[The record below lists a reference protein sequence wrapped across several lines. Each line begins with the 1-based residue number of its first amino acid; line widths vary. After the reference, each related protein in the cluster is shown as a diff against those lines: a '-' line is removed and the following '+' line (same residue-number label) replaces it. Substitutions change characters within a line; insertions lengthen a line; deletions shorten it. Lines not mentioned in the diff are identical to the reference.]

1 MIRPVLFG
9 AVPIGRGTGEVESLT
24 GFFARLC
31 VARSILPTRVVLAFL
46 LDRCPPDLLP
56 SAPLRIGNFLSQ
68 CSSRFDLQSDC
79 ALPFAGALEDL
90 TDLADLAAL
99 TLSACAP
106 ALHGASERHLGGRR
120 KRWCPACLAAGEA
133 EGVPL
138 YEPLLWRFALVER
151 CPVHRIALLDRCP
164 VCDRFQPLIT
174 QGLPIG
180 YCVRCGHAL
189 HHGATLSVA
198 EDSSFDVSERWALW
212 RSVAVSRLVAWSSS
226 VRSSHTAGGPPSS
239 SAFCRLLVSTLQS
252 PSDPSVRT
260 RLALACGLG
269 LSANRFYPLHCGDI
283 KPSLRTLVDVS
294 MQLGVDPV
302 RVVTGEFCSGER
314 SWPPAGSSGLLRGDP
329 WALALE
335 LREFR
340 MSRRYPDRARALD
353 EFIADPQA
361 IDLEGLIRAQRTH
374 PASLSLGFPLRNA
387 RARELRAERL
397 VRRREE
403 TSERYNAVLDRE
415 IATGKV
421 PSLARVAAS
430 LGVSQATVVAYSPER
445 CARVVA
451 LRESSYS
458 TRESGLAD
466 RVRAALV
473 AALAVPDGPAV
484 HEVARSLGVE
494 DFVVQSLCR
503 DEYRQL
509 VDLRDREREARHAG
523 YAAAM
528 RADLARSP
536 PQGITSLAVDLGV
549 CPATLRRAAPGL
561 YADLVAASAAHASA
575 PKRHRE
581 RAARAR
587 SDSLCALRAKLAR
600 ALERELAVA
609 EPRSPR
615 AVALECGVPPSAL
628 KHHCPTLYQRLLDL
642 RDEVWSRFLDQVRS
656 ALEAE
661 ISLPEPRTV
670 SSFAAAVGLVPLTL
684 ESSFPSLVAALRCA
698 AVRQPKPPRPRRSQP
713 GDARLVAALEAEA
726 RSPCPRTVTDVA
738 RGLGVS
744 PTTLRRVSRVA
755 VDRLLVARSEHRRQ
769 LDARLSAKV
778 VPVLEAELRTDVP
791 RTVHAVACDLRLL
804 PAVVLRV
811 APALCHRLLA
821 RHRRAA

>member
-9 AVPIGRGTGEVESLT
+9 AVPIGRGTGDVESLT

-46 LDRCPPDLLP
+46 LDRCPADLLP
-56 SAPLRIGNFLSQ
+56 SSPLRIGNFLSQ
-68 CSSRFDLQSDC
+68 SSSRFDLQSDC
-79 ALPFAGALEDL
+79 ALPFAAALEDL
-90 TDLADLAAL
+90 TDFARLPAL
-99 TLSACAP
+99 TLSACASV
-106 ALHGASERHLGGRR
+106 LHVASVRHLGGRR
-120 KRWCPACLAAGEA
+120 KRWCPACFAAREA
-133 EGVPL
+133 DGVPL
-138 YEPLLWRFALVER
+138 HEPLLWRLTLVER
-151 CPVHRIALLDRCP
+151 CPVHRVSLLDRCP

-174 QGLPIG
+174 QGVPIG

-198 EDSSFDVSERWALW
+198 ADSTFDAAERWALW
-212 RSVAVSRLVAWSSS
+212 RSVAVSRLLAWLSS
-226 VRSSHTAGGPPSS
+226 VRSPRSAESAPSS
-239 SAFCRLLVSTLQS
+239 SAFCRLLESMFQC
-252 PSDPSVRT
+252 PSDPSIRS
-260 RLALACGLG
+260 RLALACALG
-269 LSANRFYPLHCGDI
+269 LSANRFYPLHCGEI

-302 RVVTGEFCSGER
+302 RVVTGEFCPGER
-314 SWPPAGSSGLLRGDP
+314 TWPPAGSTGLLDGDP

-340 MSRRYPDRARALD
+340 MSRRYPDRVGALD

-361 IDLEGLIRAQRTH
+361 LDLEGLIRAQRTH
-374 PASLSLGFPLRNA
+374 AASLSSGFPLRYA

-397 VRRREE
+397 ARRREE
-403 TSERYNAVLDRE
+403 TSERFNAVLDRE
-415 IATGKV
+415 LATGQL
-421 PSLARVAAS
+421 PSLTRVAAS
-430 LGVSQATVVAYSPER
+430 LGVSQTTVVAYSPER
-445 CARVVA
+445 SARIVA

-458 TRESGLAD
+458 TRESGLGD

-473 AALAVPDGPAV
+473 AALAVAEGSTV

-494 DFVVQSLCR
+494 DFVVQSLCP

-509 VDLRDREREARHAG
+509 VDLRDRDREERHAG

-536 PQGITSLAVDLGV
+536 PQGITCLAVDLGV
-549 CPATLRRAAPGL
+549 CPATLRRVDPRL
-561 YADLVAASAAHASA
+561 YADLVAASVAHASA
-575 PKRHRE
+575 PRRE
-581 RAARAR
+581 REQAACAR
-587 SDSLCALRAKLAR
+587 SDSLSVLREKLAR

-615 AVALECGVPPSAL
+615 AVALECGVPPSVL
-628 KHHCPTLYQRLLDL
+628 KHHCPALYQRLLDL
-642 RDEVWSRFLDQVRS
+642 RDDVRSRLLDEVRS

-661 ISLPEPRTV
+661 LSLPEPRTV
-670 SSFAAAVGLVPLTL
+670 SAFAADVGIGRLPL
-684 ESSFPSLVAALRCA
+684 ESSFPMLVAALRRA
-698 AVRQPKPPRPRRSQP
+698 AVRPPKPPRARRSQP
-713 GDARLVAALEAEA
+713 GDARLIAAVEVEA
-726 RSPCPRTVTDVA
+726 RSPCPRTVTAVA

-755 VDRLLVARSEHRRQ
+755 VDRLLLARSEHRRQ
-769 LDARLSAKV
+769 LDAQLRAKV
-778 VPVLEAELRTDVP
+778 VPVLEAQLRSGSP
-791 RTVHAVACDLRLL
+791 RTVHAVAADLRLS
-804 PAVVLRV
+804 PTVVLRV
-811 APALCHRLLA
+811 APGLCHCLFA